1 MYYLVIILFAVA
13 WIMLSI
19 IRNYVQT
26 KSPISHKYL
35 NHGKIVPTQ
44 KWFKFN
50 NRSNINYIR
59 FYSTK
64 PSLDLP
70 PLPVK
75 FYDDAFSVQASP
87 ARACARWVW
96 PLSPPACA
104 GGEGARKL
112 IIKDNKNKSGIYKW
126 TNKLTNDIYIGQS
139 SSEERLTCPQPKD
152 DVNNFYEW
160 FTGLTDG
167 EGSFNISI
175 RNTQNFSFSFEITM
189 HIDEEDLLKF
199 IQQTLEVGKVSL
211 SGNTARFSVNRREDI
226 ANIISIFIK
235 YPLQSTKYLNFLS
248 FKKAFELYGS
258 SSRKSQELFEEISKI
273 KANMNTLRTDFS
285 EMETRKF
292 SITPYWVLGFVEG
305 EGSFT
310 VAKRDYTLL
319 FILAQ
324 SAKDLRL
331 MEEVQ
336 NFFLSICNDQFYGKY
351 VNEGVRLYRD
361 TKSNT
366 DAVYVSIGRED
377 IITKIII
384 PFFDSLSW
392 HSKKE
397 KDYQDWKTI
406 LRLKQLGLHYTDEGI
421 RVINLILNQMN
432 LKRLSSSNS
441 VKVDKES
448 LNKSSFAVN
457 LLNGPSN
464 IETHED
470 GRIFVKSLN
479 RYFNQAARDKIQV
492 EVKDES
498 GLTVNIFDSIT
509 SCAKYYNVSRSSLR
523 LRRKLKNNQ
532 LATINVKDTTYR
544 VHISTVAEEN
554 QTSVASCSAAGD
566 TKSSEDP
573 PALNS
578 SDKVDSNE
586 YPPALNSSGKVDSC
600 SQVFYSLM
608 TQAHSQGSKQ
618 KNNSSNI
625 QSPIYVSEKCS
636 KEGFKVIGC
645 FHSAKKIARILG
657 TSANEIIK
665 LKNSGE
671 IYKIRYKFT

>member
-19 IRNYVQT
+19 IRNYAETQ
-26 KSPISHKYL
+26 SPISLKYL
-35 NHGKIVPTQ
+35 NHGKIVPTL
-44 KWFKFN
+44 KCFKFN
-50 NRSNINYIR
+50 HRSNINYIR

-70 PLPVK
+70 PVK
-75 FYDDAFSVQASP
+75 FYDDAFSAQT
-87 ARACARWVW
+87 
-96 PLSPPACA
+96 
-104 GGEGARKL
+104 RKL

-126 TNKLTNDIYIGQS
+126 TNKITNDIYVGQS

-319 FILAQ
+319 FILTQ

-421 RVINLILNQMN
+421 RVINLIVNQMN

-448 LNKSSFAVN
+448 LNKSIVN

-509 SCAKYYNVSRSSLR
+509 SCAKYYNVSRSSLQW
-523 LRRKLKNNQ
+523 KLKNNK

>member
-19 IRNYVQT
+19 IRNYAET

-44 KWFKFN
+44 KCFKFN

-70 PLPVK
+70 RLPVK
-75 FYDDAFSVQASP
+75 FYDDAFSAQ
-87 ARACARWVW
+87 
-96 PLSPPACA
+96 
-104 GGEGARKL
+104 ARKL

-126 TNKLTNDIYIGQS
+126 TNKLTNDIYVGQS

-248 FKKAFELYGS
+248 FSKAFELYGS
-258 SSRKSQELFEEISKI
+258 SSRKSPELFEEISKI

-319 FILAQ
+319 FILTQ

-448 LNKSSFAVN
+448 LNKSIVN

-509 SCAKYYNVSRSSLR
+509 SCAKYYNVSRSSLQW
-523 LRRKLKNNQ
+523 KLKNNK

-600 SQVFYSLM
+600 SLVFYSLM

-665 LKNSGE
+665 LKNTGE
-671 IYKIRYKFT
+671 IYKFRYKFT